1 MEQETDYGCQSC
13 DFWVTYK
20 GYNFGCSLGVSL
32 NERHMTNDGGWACEK
47 YTAKELV
54 RIEEQLAV
62 LKEVAEEYSGKTI
75 DNIIKQMEA
84 RIKHFEQDNEKVH
97 RNKDGLC
104 TANDRR

>member
-32 NERHMTNDGGWACEK
+32 NERHMTNDGGWACKHYYPAEL
-47 YTAKELV
+47 AK
-54 RIEEQLAV
+54 
-62 LKEVAEEYSGKTI
+62 LKEQIGLLKAVAREYSGKTI

-84 RIKHFEQDNEKVH
+84 RVKEIN
-97 RNKDGLC
+97 N
-104 TANDRR
+104 N